1 MLLNFNLVIIY
12 NINKMLLLLKSNL
25 NYLKDNLFE
34 CFLRGIID
42 FYIFKKK
49 FFFITYNHG
58 KFSLKEENIIKDIRN
73 LFILR
78 HN

>member
-1 MLLNFNLVIIY
+1 MNFNLVIIY

-49 FFFITYNHG
+49 IFFITYNHG
-58 KFSLKEENIIKDIRN
+58 KFSLEEENIIKDIRN